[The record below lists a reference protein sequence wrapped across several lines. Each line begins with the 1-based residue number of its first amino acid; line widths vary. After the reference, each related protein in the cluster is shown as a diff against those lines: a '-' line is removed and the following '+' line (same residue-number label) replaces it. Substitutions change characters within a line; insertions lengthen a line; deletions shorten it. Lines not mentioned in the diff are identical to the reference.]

1 MKKRILCYGDSDT
14 WGQIAGTG
22 ERRAERWPVVCRR
35 LLGEDFEVLEDGISG
50 RTTVFDHPKSPWLNG
65 LKGLGYA
72 LMAHRPLDAVVL
84 FLGSNDVLYTDA
96 EGSADGVAQL
106 VSALVDADNFAHSK
120 LPVFPNGV
128 KVLLIGPP
136 LSHPDIDKV
145 YPGAKIALNAPEI
158 CKYEALYSRVAETYC
173 IDFLDSNPYTECSP
187 VDCVHM
193 TGESH
198 VRLGEAIA
206 QKLLQMFNEEVS
218 Q

>member
-22 ERRAERWPVVCRR
+22 ERRDERWPVVCQRC
-35 LLGEDFEVLEDGISG
+35 LGSDFEVVEDGVSG
-50 RTTVFDHPKSPWLNG
+50 RTTVFDHPGSPWLNG

-72 LMAHRPLDAVVL
+72 LMSQRPLDAAVL

-96 EGSADGVAQL
+96 QGSADGIEQL
-106 VSALVDADNFAHSK
+106 VRAILDADNFCCTK
-120 LPVFPNGV
+120 RTVFPGGV
-128 KVLLIGPP
+128 KILLIGPP

-145 YPGAKIALNAPEI
+145 YPGAKIAVNAPEI
-158 CKYEALYSRVAETYC
+158 CKYEALYSRIAARYD
-173 IDFLDSNPYTECSP
+173 IDFLDANPYTECSP

-193 TGESH
+193 TGDSH

-206 QKLLQMFNEEVS
+206 RKLHEMFNEEAS
-218 Q
+218 L